1 MGEIYEVLTVRD
13 VKFTDD
19 KNKQV
24 SGMQIWCGAPSS
36 DPNWN
41 GYEVTKFWIPDGH
54 RLEGIAVSLKRGDQ
68 IRIQFDRRGKP
79 FEIEVQ

>member
-1 MGEIYEVLTVRD
+1 MGVYEVLTVRD
-13 VKFTDD
+13 VSFIDD
-19 KNKQV
+19 RNKQV
-24 SGMQIWCGAPSS
+24 TGMQIWCGASS
-36 DPNWN
+36 SEPGWN

-54 RLEGIAVSLKRGDQ
+54 KLETIAASLKRGDV